1 LTFLRMPEKV
11 SMEEA
16 LTFNYW
22 AVSLR
27 LLNLGIPWEQVQS
40 FTLGEISLIL
50 GLQAA
55 LDQRKMEQEAA
66 TQRQAQISRGHR

>member
-1 LTFLRMPEKV
+1 MPEKV
-11 SMEEA
+11 SVEEA

-66 TQRQAQISRGHR
+66 AQRQAQTSRGHR